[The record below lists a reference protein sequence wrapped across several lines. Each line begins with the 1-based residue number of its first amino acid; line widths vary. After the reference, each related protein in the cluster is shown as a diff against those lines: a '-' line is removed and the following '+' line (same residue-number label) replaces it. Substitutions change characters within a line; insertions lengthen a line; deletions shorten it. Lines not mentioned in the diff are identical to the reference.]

1 MKRTFRFDDL
11 IYLSADNRTYS
22 VKNQVA
28 LLDLD
33 LILCNSEFF
42 HSGTFENVT
51 LCLFWYP
58 LD

>member
-51 LCLFWYP
+51 LCLF
-58 LD
+58 